1 MRVRHCPALKL
12 THLKTASRGTPA
24 FRGTHWKGPS
34 DPNPHFHQGP
44 QPLYLTSC
52 PKANKNA
59 ICWTQQW
66 VLGRSSL
73 NAGSKITTFLSKN
86 LSPTAGWGSSI
97 PGDGEIAAEQGLS
110 SLSIEMEQ
118 CFCHNKVRIVFH
130 LTPQSYG
137 QRMGTTSLFYNVATE
152 TLCNRSFR
160 LSLFWYNSIEIW
172 CMLLLKVYLVA
183 AVSPSA
189 TLLLVDLLQRIIRA
203 SLKRS

>member
-12 THLKTASRGTPA
+12 THLKTASRGTQHSEVPTEKVPLIQTPIST
-24 FRGTHWKGPS
+24 RGH
-34 DPNPHFHQGP
+34 NP
-44 QPLYLTSC
+44 YLTSC

-160 LSLFWYNSIEIW
+160 LSLFRYNSIEIW